1 MSNLGYMQLVLLT
14 EAPGARIGRID
25 DERLSA
31 PERTIAT
38 LLDWCRKSMQA
49 ARSDDDYS
57 LHILLRN
64 ETPAWWQAV
73 FSGLQEIGET
83 AVLRRLQLALRVL
96 GVAPEREQGERAVQ
110 LSAIDPR
117 RNRLAARL
125 MWRVWDRPIETA
137 LAAYAIAHAQ
147 HVPGTQAMIALAST

>member
-1 MSNLGYMQLVLLT
+1 MGNLGYMQLVLLT
-14 EAPGARIGRID
+14 ESPGARIGRID
-25 DERLSA
+25 DELLSA
-31 PERTIAT
+31 PERTVAT
-38 LLDWCRKSMQA
+38 LLDWCLKSSQA

-73 FSGLQEIGET
+73 FSGLQEIGAL

-96 GVAPEREQGERAVQ
+96 GVALDLERSERAAR

-125 MWRVWDRPIETA
+125 MWRVWDRPIEAA

-147 HVPGTQAMIALAST
+147 HVPGTQAMATLAST